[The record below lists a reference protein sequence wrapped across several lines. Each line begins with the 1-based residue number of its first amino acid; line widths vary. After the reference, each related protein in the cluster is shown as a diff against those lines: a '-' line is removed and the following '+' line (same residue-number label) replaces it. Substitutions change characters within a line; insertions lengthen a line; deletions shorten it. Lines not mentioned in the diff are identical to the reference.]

1 MLCMDLVLVEELRVE
16 SDIARFVDTVDVT
29 KGSSNAKVGALLTV
43 NGDERRMREQR
54 IGTHEKAS

>member
-1 MLCMDLVLVEELRVE
+1 MDLVLVEELRVE

-29 KGSSNAKVGALLTV
+29 KGSSNAKVGALLAV
-43 NGDERRMREQR
+43 NGGDERRMREQR

>member
-1 MLCMDLVLVEELRVE
+1 MDLMLVEELRVE

-29 KGSSNAKVGALLTV
+29 KGSSNAKVGALLAV
-43 NGDERRMREQR
+43 NGGDERRMREQR